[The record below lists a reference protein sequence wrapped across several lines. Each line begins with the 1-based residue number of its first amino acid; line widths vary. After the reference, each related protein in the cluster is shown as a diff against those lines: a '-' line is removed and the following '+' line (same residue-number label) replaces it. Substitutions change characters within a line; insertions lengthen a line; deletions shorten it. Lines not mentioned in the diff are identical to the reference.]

1 MAGTDRPLDIMKCI
15 LLVLVIIMQID
26 VVGWLGFASQARIYY
41 VHTACSVIRFTY
53 AVLHIQYV
61 RIRAL
66 IIFMILLSY

>member
-15 LLVLVIIMQID
+15 LLVLVFIMQID

-61 RIRAL
+61 RAL